1 MKPPAFDYHRP
12 ASLAEALELLAGLG
26 DDGKVLAGGQSLV
39 PMMNFR
45 LARPAALIDVGR
57 IPELVGVR
65 RDNGTLAIGAMTRQ
79 WDAEHDSLV
88 RQHCPV
94 LSEALGFVGHT
105 AIRARGTIG
114 GSLAHADPAAELPV
128 TAVALGAEMV
138 VASGS
143 PERRRTIRAEDF
155 FLHHFTTALADDDLL
170 VEVRWPVIREGRGAA
185 FCEFALRHGDF
196 AVVAVSASVVVSD
209 GACTDVR
216 LAVGGVAPTPVRVP
230 GAEAVLAGSAAAAAT
245 LAAAGEAAAAAVDP
259 TGDLTAPAGYRRHLV
274 RHLTEQAL
282 AAAAGRATSHRP

>member
-12 ASLAEALELLAGLG
+12 ASLADALELLARLG

-65 RDNGTLAIGAMTRQ
+65 RDNGTLAIGGMTRQ
-79 WDAEHDSLV
+79 WDAEHDPLV
-88 RQHCPV
+88 LEHCSV
-94 LSEALGFVGHT
+94 LGEALGFVGHT
-105 AIRARGTIG
+105 AIRARGTVG
-114 GSLAHADPAAELPV
+114 GSLAHADPAAELPI

-143 PERRRTIRAEDF
+143 PERRRTIPAEEF

-170 VEVRWPVIREGRGAA
+170 VEVRWPVIGEGRGAA

-196 AVVAVSASVVVSD
+196 AVVAASASVVVSD
-209 GACTDVR
+209 GVCTDVR
-216 LAVGGVAPTPVRVP
+216 LAVGGVAPTPVRIP
-230 GAEAVLAGSAAAAAT
+230 AAEMVLAGSAADAAT
-245 LAAAGEAAAAAVDP
+245 FAAAGVAAAAAVDP

-282 AAAAGRATSHRP
+282 ATATGRAARHRS